1 MQKITYLF
9 CLGCIIS
16 CILSCQAEHSAQRET
31 PSEQQQYERLVS
43 LSGSITETLFALGQG
58 EHIIGIDVTSTYPAE
73 QLKGMAR
80 LGHVKQLN
88 VEALLQLQPDLV
100 LAELTAETS
109 AALRQLE
116 DAGID
121 ILWLEADFTLEK
133 PMNQARKISEKL
145 NLDEVFQQLNSEY
158 NTHRLA
164 LEDTRQIMD
173 TAPNVLFIYA
183 RGKGSLMVAGQN
195 TAASAMIE
203 LAGGKNAIQEFE
215 GFRALSAE
223 GLIAANPDVLLLFDS
238 GLESLGGIEGLLQVP
253 GLAQTNAGRKGHII
267 GMDGLYLLGFTP
279 RAPQAASDL
288 SIKLQS
294 FNQALTANTEGL
306 K

>member
-1 MQKITYLF
+1 MQKLTYLF

-121 ILWLEADFTLEK
+121 VVVGVLKTKAKELNKRFFNYHNNKRPYVILKWAKTQDGFIDVDRSDIKHLEKLKREAD
-133 PMNQARKISEKL
+133 
-145 NLDEVFQQLNSEY
+145 
-158 NTHRLA
+158 
-164 LEDTRQIMD
+164 
-173 TAPNVLFIYA
+173 
-183 RGKGSLMVAGQN
+183 
-195 TAASAMIE
+195 
-203 LAGGKNAIQEFE
+203 
-215 GFRALSAE
+215 
-223 GLIAANPDVLLLFDS
+223 
-238 GLESLGGIEGLLQVP
+238 
-253 GLAQTNAGRKGHII
+253 
-267 GMDGLYLLGFTP
+267 
-279 RAPQAASDL
+279 
-288 SIKLQS
+288 
-294 FNQALTANTEGL
+294 
-306 K
+306 